1 MDAVF
6 RIADEVTVMVNG
18 AVIATDTPA
27 AVRLNPLVQTAY
39 LGEH

>member
-1 MDAVF
+1 
-6 RIADEVTVMVNG
+6 VMVNG

-27 AVRLNPLVQTAY
+27 KVRTNPQVRIAY